1 MHNDV
6 NKGEKKVMNNNPTV
20 ASVNLVHDIVGDSD
34 KGLGFKVVVGVLTTL
49 MVIIG
54 IALIINDRILTGIII
69 VLIGLTLLF
78 TSIGFKYKRKKYR
91 VDEKIVEDIKPL
103 FKD

>member
-54 IALIINDRILTGIII
+54 IALVINDRILTGIII

-78 TSIGFKYKRKKYR
+78 
-91 VDEKIVEDIKPL
+91 
-103 FKD
+103 

>member
-54 IALIINDRILTGIII
+54 IALVINDRILTGIII